1 MNKFLIY
8 SKVGCTYCDKLSN
21 LMDSKGIEYTKLTLG
36 EDYTT
41 DDFVEKFGRTTFPRV
56 LLNDEVIGGM
66 RETAQYLVNNNYV

>member
-1 MNKFLIY
+1 MTPFLIY

-21 LMDSKGIEYTKLTLG
+21 LMDSKEIPYIKLTLG
-36 EDYTT
+36 EDYTV

-66 RETAQYLVNNNYV
+66 RETAQYLVKEGYV